1 MPDQFTI
8 PPAWAFSGIDIINL
22 GPKIDPPFSDARDYS
37 QYLTRVETR
46 PAYSEQLEPSLT
58 DEGARQATDVALASD
73 QVSRE
78 LQGKRHA
85 VLGVGSKSMDRQTDH
100 PLVVIYNYT
109 DDVVVEATIDLAAA
123 TVLQVSPGVSQP
135 ALAANEQSEA
145 LDLVRQDGRLT
156 DADIDVDTGAGI
168 IVEEVNPNSSRY
180 RHRLVDLRFGPA
192 DRRLPTA
199 FAIVDLTAQ
208 DVVSTGLVPEGSS

>member
-1 MPDQFTI
+1 MPGEFAI

-22 GPKIDPPFSDARDYS
+22 GPRIDPAFSDARDYS

-46 PAYSEQLEPSLT
+46 PIYSEQFEAPVT
-58 DEGARQATDVALASD
+58 DEGARQAMDVALASD

-78 LQGKRHA
+78 LQGKRYG
-85 VLGVGSKSMDRQTDH
+85 VLGVGSKSMDRQTDY

-109 DDVVVEATIDLAAA
+109 DDVVVEAIVDLAAA
-123 TVLQVSPGVSQP
+123 TVLQVSRGGSQP
-135 ALAANEQSEA
+135 ALAASEQSQA

-192 DRRLPTA
+192 NRRLPTA
-199 FAIVDLTAQ
+199 FAIVDLTTQ
-208 DVVSTGLVPEGSS
+208 DVVRTGLLPEESQ